1 METPMHPVNPE
12 ERRSATRHYFRLRL
26 RCKSLDVADWA
37 WHGECQDLCTEGIR
51 LAIERSFQ
59 PQTVLQIELE
69 SPNPLPVN
77 LLLARVRW
85 ASRNAAGGYFLGCT
99 LLQSL
104 KDDDISS
111 LIGESTGPH
120 SVPLRKAADEIVSRD
135 RHKTPTVSRTLAAS
149 RLLASQNPSP
159 GLGSVESLRNRVG
172 RKTMEIRLP
181 SRLKNRENAL
191 ETINQIGAP
200 TPETAPPPRRT
211 PSEQTPRPTPP
222 DLRQQPV
229 PVAPREPA
237 RRPREVPA
245 VETQPEQ
252 PAEKK
257 RRVSQEL
264 LDRLAGQLE
273 RDDLPEARKT
283 LLAVLEQD
291 PGDAESLGLLAYI
304 HDHSDGP
311 GQVGEL
317 RCLAGHRSPVN
328 CVAFAA
334 DGQRAFSGSGGE
346 YVDGFYT
353 DGVDRTVGIWDTLT
367 GRAVGRFKEQMS
379 PVVALASAP
388 DGNHLIAASRNG
400 NLYYIDARDV
410 SIFRTIVSLR
420 QGVFAIAF
428 SADGKHFLS
437 GSDDGVVRLWDLMGK
452 RLRRYEGHSTAVTSV
467 ALSADGQRVLA
478 GSLDGTVRLWDVAGS
493 PLLCCEGHGKG
504 VLGVAFTP
512 DGRQAL
518 SGSADATIRIWDLE
532 KGTEVRCLEG
542 HSQGVASVAV
552 TPDGQRVLSGSS
564 DRTVRLWDIAAG
576 AELHCFTG
584 HTDAV
589 KSVAVSPGGRRALSG
604 SADKSVRVWRLP
616 P

>member
-1 METPMHPVNPE
+1 MEKPMIQVHPE
-12 ERRSATRHYFRLRL
+12 ERRSRVRHHFKLRL
-26 RCKSLDVADWA
+26 RCKSLDVSDWA

-69 SPNPLPVN
+69 SANPLPLN
-77 LLLARVRW
+77 SLLARVRW
-85 ASRNAAGGYFLGCT
+85 AARNDAGGWFLGCT
-99 LLQSL
+99 LLHSL
-104 KDDDISS
+104 RDDDISS

-120 SVPLRKAADEIVSRD
+120 SVQLRRAADEIVSRD
-135 RHKTPTVSRTLAAS
+135 RHKTPTVSRTLTAS
-149 RLLASQNPSP
+149 RLLTSQSP
-159 GLGSVESLRNRVG
+159 PPAIGSVESLRNRVG
-172 RKTMEIRLP
+172 KKTMEIRLP
-181 SRLKNRENAL
+181 SRLKNRESTV
-191 ETINQIGAP
+191 ETINQLAAP
-200 TPETAPPPRRT
+200 TAEAAPAPRSTPEAPPRPAT
-211 PSEQTPRPTPP
+211 PDVNRQPAPP
-222 DLRQQPV
+222 
-229 PVAPREPA
+229 APREP
-237 RRPREVPA
+237 EVAAPA
-245 VETQPEQ
+245 EP
-252 PAEKK
+252 PAAEKK
-257 RRVSQEL
+257 ARVSQEL

-273 RDDLPEARKT
+273 KDDLLEARKT

-304 HDHSDGP
+304 HDHTDGP

-328 CVAFAA
+328 CVAFAP
-334 DGQRAFSGSGGE
+334 DGQLAFTGSGGE

-367 GRAVGRFKEQMS
+367 GRVIGRFKEQMS
-379 PVVALASAP
+379 PVVAIASAP
-388 DGNHLIAASRNG
+388 GGNHLIAASRNG

-452 RLRRYEGHSTAVTSV
+452 RVRRYEGHNAAVTSV

-478 GSLDGTVRLWDVAGS
+478 GSLDGTVRLWDAATGA
-493 PLLCCEGHGKG
+493 PLLCCEGHGKS

-512 DGRQAL
+512 DGRQAI
-518 SGSADATIRIWDLE
+518 SGSADASIRIWNLE
-532 KGTEVRCLEG
+532 NGCAVRCLEG
-542 HSQGVASVAV
+542 HTQGVTSVAV
-552 TPDGQRVLSGSS
+552 APDGQRVLSGSG
-564 DRTVRLWDIAAG
+564 DRTVRLWDMASG
-576 AELHCFTG
+576 AELRCFTG
-584 HTDAV
+584 HSDAV
-589 KSVAVSPGGRRALSG
+589 KSVALSPGGRRALSG